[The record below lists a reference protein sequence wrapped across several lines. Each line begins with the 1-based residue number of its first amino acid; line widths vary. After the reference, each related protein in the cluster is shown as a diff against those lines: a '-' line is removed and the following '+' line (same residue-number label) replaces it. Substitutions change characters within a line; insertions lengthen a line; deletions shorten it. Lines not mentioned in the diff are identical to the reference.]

1 MATYL
6 MFGRYSLEA
15 VKEISAK
22 RTEKAVALI
31 EKHGGEL
38 QSGYALLGENDVL
51 LIVDFPDMEQ
61 AMKTS
66 VGLAKLLGLSFTTSP
81 AVTVEAFDKMMEEV

>member
-15 VKEISAK
+15 VKDISAK

>member
-15 VKEISAK
+15 VKDISAK

-66 VGLAKLLGLSFTTSP
+66 VGLAKLLGLSFTTCP